1 MPDKNEKPE
10 NNFIVASILCVA
22 CCSVPL
28 ISVFVSAATLA
39 MIADYLEP
47 VAVAISGLGIALI
60 MYELVINKKPCQPH
74 KRGCR
79 DAKKRDT
86 RSTST
91 EKKIVY

>member
-1 MPDKNEKPE
+1 MSEKNQKPD

-28 ISVFVSAATLA
+28 ISVFVSTATLA

-47 VAVAISGLGIALI
+47 VAVAISGLGVALL
-60 MYELVINKKPCQPH
+60 MYELVVNKKPCQPH
-74 KRGCR
+74 KQGCR
-79 DAKKRDT
+79 DVKRKAP
-86 RSTST
+86 RSST